1 MNLRPGPDDLVVDLS
16 SPFPFCDLGSMIS
29 VYDLDGLE
37 ALGRRL
43 RLPDPSLKKFR
54 IAFFK
59 KGRPVDECLD
69 TIPESARALF
79 AGRVRLDQ
87 LTLVERRDSARD
99 GASKLV
105 FRTASGERV
114 EAVLLRVASGRT
126 SLCLSSQ
133 VGCAADCAF
142 CATGRMGL
150 VRQLSSAEIL
160 DQVIFAMRLLRAE
173 GRVLRNVVFM
183 GMGEPFHNEKAV
195 CDSLE
200 VLRDVRGFY
209 LSERHLLVST
219 VGVHQAMLRFVERF
233 PNIRI
238 ALSLHSARQEIRE
251 RIMPVAARDSLER
264 LRDIL
269 SVVARHGNLMIEV
282 LLLQGVNDGAE
293 DLAALVDYLRG
304 LPVHINLIQFN
315 AFPGC
320 GFNPVTPAARAAFGA
335 ALRKEGF
342 KVTLRYSLGDD
353 IAAACGQLAGA

>member
-1 MNLRPGPDDLVVDLS
+1 
-16 SPFPFCDLGSMIS
+16 MIS
-29 VYDLDGLE
+29 VYNLDGLE
-37 ALGRRL
+37 TLGRRL
-43 RLPDPSLKKFR
+43 GVPDPSLKKFR

-69 TIPESARALF
+69 VIPEPARARF
-79 AGRVRLDQ
+79 VEAVRLDQ
-87 LTLVERRDSARD
+87 LAIVERRDSKRD

-105 FRTASGERV
+105 FGTASGDRV

-126 SLCLSSQ
+126 SLCISSQ
-133 VGCAADCAF
+133 VGCAADCKF

-150 VRQLSSAEIL
+150 VRHLSSAEIL
-160 DQVIFAMRLLRAE
+160 DQVILSMRLLREE

-200 VLRDVRGFY
+200 VLRDVRGCN

-219 VGVHQAMLRFVERF
+219 VGVPKSMLRFVERF
-233 PNIRI
+233 PKIRI

-251 RIMPVAARDSLER
+251 RIMPIAGRDSLER

-269 SVVARHGNLMIEV
+269 PAVARHGNLMIEV
-282 LLLQGVNDGAE
+282 LLLQGINDGAE
-293 DLAALVDYLRG
+293 DLAALIDYLHG

-315 AFPGC
+315 PFPGS
-320 GFNPVTPAARAAFGA
+320 GFEPVARAAREAFGA
-335 ALRKEGF
+335 ALRKAGF

-353 IAAACGQLAGA
+353 IAAACGQLAG